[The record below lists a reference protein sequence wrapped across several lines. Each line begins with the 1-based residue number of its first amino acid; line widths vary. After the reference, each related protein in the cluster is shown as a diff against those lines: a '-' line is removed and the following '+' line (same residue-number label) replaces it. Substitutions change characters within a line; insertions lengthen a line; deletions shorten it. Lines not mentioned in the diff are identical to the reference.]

1 MKEKKNKYKSLF
13 STNITMQILY
23 LSLHY
28 CEERSKEIIQKF
40 NLQFNPESSSGI
52 KSQLFRIVVICC
64 LLFFGAQWQSVNAQ
78 DEQHFEI
85 SKQLDIFNAIVKEVE
100 MFYVDTVEV
109 DRMVKRGIDAM
120 MRGLDP
126 YTEYIPEQDL
136 DKLKIVQTGE
146 YGGIGALIGERDE
159 GVYVAEPYEG
169 MPAQL
174 AGLIAGDLF
183 LAIDTVDVSEF
194 SRDRVTNLLKGTPN
208 TKLIVK
214 IQRPGETHTRTIELI
229 RKQISLAPVIHYGV
243 YGDKTG
249 YIYQDGFNEK
259 CAQAVKAAF
268 EDMKQNH
275 QITSL
280 ILDLRNNPGGLL
292 ESAVQI
298 ANLFVP
304 KGKEIVSTLSRN
316 KQRDC
321 IYRTSLNPIDTIIP
335 IAVLINGGSASSSEI
350 LCGALQDLDRAVII
364 GERSFGKGLVQTPRE
379 LPFEGV
385 LKVTTSKYLIPSGRC
400 IQQMDYSHRN
410 IDGSVHAIPDS
421 LTSIFY
427 TANGRPVRDGGGLR
441 PDFEVEEPR
450 MPTMMYYLA
459 TDIALFDYVTEWA
472 QNHPS
477 IPPVDAF
484 EYSDDDFEDFKTYLK
499 NKSFTYDRQSEKMLK
514 SLKEIAELEGYV
526 EDNSN
531 LFAEL
536 EAKLTPDLERDF
548 ERYKEQI
555 KKYISVE
562 IIKRYYFQR
571 GEVIENLKNDIVLEK
586 ALSVLAD
593 QTLYKQTLSINN

>member
-1 MKEKKNKYKSLF
+1 MLRIKLHRIFIILILCAGWKS
-13 STNITMQILY
+13 
-23 LSLHY
+23 
-28 CEERSKEIIQKF
+28 SK
-40 NLQFNPESSSGI
+40 
-52 KSQLFRIVVICC
+52 
-64 LLFFGAQWQSVNAQ
+64 AQ
-78 DEQHFEI
+78 DAQHFEI

-120 MRGLDP
+120 LRGFDP
-126 YTEYIPEQDL
+126 YTEYIPEQEM

-146 YGGIGALIGERDE
+146 YGGIGALIGQRDE

-174 AGLIAGDLF
+174 AGLRAGDLF
-183 LAIDTVDVSEF
+183 LAIDTVNVSGF
-194 SRDRVTNLLKGTPN
+194 SSERVTSLLKGTPN
-208 TKLIVK
+208 TKLTVK
-214 IQRPGETHTRTIELI
+214 IQRPGEKNTRTIELI
-229 RKQISLAPVIHYGV
+229 RKQVSLEPVTYYGV
-243 YGDKTG
+243 YGDQTG
-249 YIYQDGFNEK
+249 YIYQNGFNEK
-259 CAQAVKAAF
+259 CAQAVKTAF
-268 EDMKQNH
+268 EDLKQNH

-280 ILDLRNNPGGLL
+280 ILDLRSNTGGLL

-304 KGKEIVSTLSRN
+304 KGKEIVSTLGRN
-316 KQRDC
+316 RQRDR
-321 IYRTSLNPIDTIIP
+321 IYRTSLNPIDTVIP

-385 LKVTTSKYLIPSGRC
+385 LKVTTSKYFIPSGRC

-410 IDGSVHAIPDS
+410 TDGSVNAIPDS
-421 LTSIFY
+421 LTSVFY
-427 TANGRPVRDGGGLR
+427 TANGRPVRDGGGIR
-441 PDFEVEEPR
+441 PDFEVEEPK

-459 TDIALFDYVTEWA
+459 TDITLFDYVTEWA

-477 IPPVDAF
+477 IPPAEAF
-484 EYSDDDFEDFKTYLK
+484 VYSDDDFEDFKTYLK
-499 NKSFTYDRQSEKMLK
+499 NKSFTYDRQSEKVLN
-514 SLKEIAELEGYV
+514 SLKEIAELEGYLD
-526 EDNSN
+526 DNPN

-536 EAKLTPDLERDF
+536 EAKLTPDLDRDL
-548 ERYKEQI
+548 ERYKEQV
-555 KKYISVE
+555 KKIISVE
-562 IIKRYYFQR
+562 VVKRYYFQR
-571 GEVIENLKNDIVLEK
+571 GEAIESLKNDIVLEK

-593 QTLYKQTLSINN
+593 HDLYKKTLSIKN